1 MVLKA
6 LLDVQL
12 ALLHTEVNRVNLL
25 LHRRNSQLHR
35 AYAPPC
41 RDANAVNI

>member
-1 MVLKA
+1 VLET

-25 LHRRNSQLHR
+25 LYR
-35 AYAPPC
+35 
-41 RDANAVNI
+41 